1 MTSLDTLPM
10 SGGRGVASSN
20 LASPTKQ
27 STSCQ
32 NAQLRSLRCGAGHCE
47 TLCGSIQMIWS
58 ALVQIDALEPA
69 VDSPDGGGQPRFDH
83 TAVDAAGRQT
93 GRRRALLAPGHG

>member
-83 TAVDAAGRQT
+83 TAVDAAGRQY
-93 GRRRALLAPGHG
+93 GP